1 MSASTWSRDSHSLY
15 DYENRDVLRQS
26 LIVSSDCHLMRIGND
41 ITAMQDH
48 SPLAMD
54 PPPQMLVRITKS
66 SRGFSL
72 SPCDGEPLWLV
83 MKELEQEPLGFP
95 LDGNSVV
102 KIGRVRLAV
111 REFEIEQTVPSTD
124 NSSDEEEEGGKTC
137 RICFTGAYPDDPL
150 LSPCLC
156 SGSMRFIHFNCLKY
170 WLDSK
175 RNVAQS
181 EHTIAY
187 FWESFLCEICKHA
200 FPLSLSFKGRKY
212 DLFKLEKPGQTTVAL
227 EMLGKDRQSR
237 GVHLISMKPNST
249 VKFGR
254 GHESDVRIS
263 DISVSR
269 LHAQLSYDGSQFY
282 LKDNSSKFGS
292 LLQVA
297 GSLDVNLGQTF
308 VLQIGRTVITFST
321 NGPNYEAR

>member
-15 DYENRDVLRQS
+15 DYESRDVLRQS
-26 LIVSSDCHLMRIGND
+26 FIVSSDCHLMRLGND
-41 ITAMQDH
+41 VTAVH
-48 SPLAMD
+48 GLSPLGMD

-66 SRGFSL
+66 ARGFSI
-72 SPCDGEPLWLV
+72 SPCDEIGAEPLWLV
-83 MKELEQEPLGFP
+83 MKELEQEPIGFP

-111 REFEIEQTVPSTD
+111 RAFEIEQTVLSTD
-124 NSSDEEEEGGKTC
+124 NSSDEEEEGDKTC
-137 RICFTGAYPDDPL
+137 RICFSGAYPDDPL
-150 LSPCLC
+150 LTPCLC

-170 WLDSK
+170 WLNSK

-181 EHTIAY
+181 EHAIAY
-187 FWESFLCEICKHA
+187 YWESFHCEICKHA
-200 FPLSLSFKGRKY
+200 FPLSLSLKGRKY
-212 DLFKLEKPGQTTVAL
+212 DLFKLEKPGHTTVAL

-237 GVHLISMKPNST
+237 GVHLISMKPNSA
-249 VKFGR
+249 VRFGR

-269 LHAQLSYDGSQFY
+269 LHAQLSYDGSQFF

-292 LLQVA
+292 LLQVT
-297 GSLDVNLGQTF
+297 GSLDVNPGQTF
-308 VLQIGRTVITFST
+308 VLQIGRTVITFNA
-321 NGPNYEAR
+321 NGPN